1 MTDRFE
7 LPLPGPST
15 ALRFPAIERDELAN
29 GLGVWFLPHAGVPAV
44 SAALI
49 IAGGTA
55 GDPSDRPGLAGLV
68 ADLADEGA
76 AGRDAIALADAFSRL
91 GGRIELEVGPDV
103 TAISITSLSRF
114 LGPVFALAADIVAR
128 PHLAETDLTRVRE
141 LRMSRVRQL
150 SRSAAAA
157 ADRVFLGAVLAGH
170 PYGHGA
176 LGTTRSLEAL
186 TLQQAHEFWAAT
198 FVPRRATLVV
208 AGEAAASEVMS
219 AAAAA
224 FGTWVSDA
232 ADLAPVPP
240 PAVRDD
246 PRVLVVDRPGAPQ
259 SEIRVGHL
267 GPPRQVDDYHAL
279 ITLNAVL
286 GGQFTSRI
294 NRNLR
299 ETRAITYGARTSFD
313 MRRAGGTFACDTSVQ
328 GDATATAVREMLAE
342 MRSIQDDASVG
353 DEELEAA
360 KASLTRGYV
369 RHFETAAHLVRAM
382 AQLVTYGL
390 DPGVFDRFVPEVD
403 AVTSADLS
411 RAARHYLRPDT
422 ATIVAAGD
430 ARHAEPLADLE
441 REILTVVPEF

>member
-1 MTDRFE
+1 MADRFE
-7 LPLPGPST
+7 LPLPGPSA
-15 ALRFPAIERDELAN
+15 ALRFPAIEREELAN
-29 GLGVWFLPHAGVPAV
+29 GLRVWFLPHAGVPAV

-55 GDPSDRPGLAGLV
+55 GDPPDRPGLAGLV

-103 TAISITSLSRF
+103 TAMSITSLSRF
-114 LGPVFALAADIVAR
+114 LTPVFTLAADIIAR

-141 LRMSRVRQL
+141 LRTSRVRQL

-176 LGTTRSLEAL
+176 LGTTRSLEAVS
-186 TLQQAHEFWAAT
+186 LQQAREFWAST
-198 FVPRRATLVV
+198 FAPRRATLVV
-208 AGEAAASEVMS
+208 AGEAPASEVMS

-224 FGTWVSDA
+224 FGSWSSGA
-232 ADLAPVPP
+232 GELAPVPAP
-240 PAVRDD
+240 VVRDD

-259 SEIRVGHL
+259 SELRVGHL
-267 GPPRQVDDYHAL
+267 GPAREVDDYHAL
-279 ITLNAVL
+279 VTLNAVL

-342 MRSIQDDASVG
+342 MRNIQDDGSVSG
-353 DEELEAA
+353 EELEAA

-382 AQLVTYGL
+382 TQLVTYGL

-403 AVTSADLS
+403 AVTSADLT
-411 RAARHYLRPDT
+411 RVARRFLRPDA
-422 ATIVAAGD
+422 ATIVVAGE
-430 ARHAEPLADLE
+430 ARHTEPLADLG
-441 REILTVVPEF
+441 REIVTVVPEF